1 MKSNLDNIKEKIY
14 NLEISLIDIDFIK
27 DIESIKLIIA
37 DDFTEFG
44 SSGSV
49 YSKNDLL
56 EILPKIESISI
67 NITDFKV
74 KYLNDNTILA
84 TYKSIDNTT
93 NTEALRA
100 SVWIERNGTWQII
113 FHQGTTINKT

>member
-1 MKSNLDNIKEKIY
+1 MKSNLDSIKEKIY

-27 DIESIKLIIA
+27 DIENIKLIIA

-56 EILPKIESISI
+56 EILPKIESLSISI
-67 NITDFKV
+67 LDFNIMNLTK
-74 KYLNDNTILA
+74 NSILA
-84 TYKSIDNTT
+84 TYISKDNDS
-93 NTEALRA
+93 NTEVLR
-100 SVWIERNGTWQII
+100 SSIWIERNGNWQIV
-113 FHQGTTINKT
+113 FHQGTPINKT